1 MDDKAF
7 QNVLQ
12 MSFIIF
18 YLKISGSR
26 ECFCSQQD
34 YAESTKINKNKYMKR
49 KKKTED
55 TKIPGR
61 TKPFCFKIAVK
72 RRLQHK
78 NKLYSMVI
86 I

>member
-1 MDDKAF
+1 MPYFNSILQFIGDWTVKKMDDKAF

-49 KKKTED
+49 EKKT
-55 TKIPGR
+55 K
-61 TKPFCFKIAVK
+61 KQKSQAAQNHFVSK
-72 RRLQHK
+72 
-78 NKLYSMVI
+78 
-86 I
+86 